1 MEAVGKRS
9 ILGLLLGSSLAGT
22 CWAQFGGDLQA
33 QILYGFQ
40 TEDVNQLADLRQTL
54 STEVHDDA
62 GDLALHYHLAHAD
75 LRYAEIVAV
84 KKPGAAEDALADCVH
99 NTKAIIDKDPSSVE
113 ALVLESQCLA
123 ELAAHRKVE
132 GVLLRTQ
139 AADRL
144 AAAYKLAPTNPR
156 VLLLRAEN
164 DLEHAKDGSPAS
176 MRGFAELQQAAARF
190 EESSATSIDAPGWG
204 HADAYLALG
213 RQYAHRGDILAARN
227 WIEKALIAAP
237 DYRAAQR
244 ELAALVHR

>member
-1 MEAVGKRS
+1 VRALGNRS
-9 ILGLLLGSSLAGT
+9 ILGLLLGSILGAP
-22 CWAQFGGDLQA
+22 CLAQFGGDLQA
-33 QILYGFQ
+33 QILYGYQ
-40 TEDVNQLADLRQTL
+40 TEDVNELADLRQTL
-54 STEVHDDA
+54 STEVRDDA
-62 GDLALHYHLAHAD
+62 GNLALHYHLAHAD
-75 LRYAEIVAV
+75 LRYAEVVAG
-84 KKPGAAEDALADCVH
+84 KNPAAAEDALADCVH
-99 NTKAIIDKDPSSVE
+99 HMKAILEKDASSVE
-113 ALVLESQCLA
+113 ALVLDSKCLA

-144 AAAYKLAPTNPR
+144 AAAGKLAPANPR
-156 VLLLRAEN
+156 VLLLSAEN

-176 MRGFAELQQAAARF
+176 ARGFEELKQAAARF

-244 ELAALVHR
+244 ALAALVHR

>member
-1 MEAVGKRS
+1 LGGKAS
-9 ILGLLLGSSLAGT
+9 VLGLVLGFVCAVP
-22 CWAQFGGDLQA
+22 CVAQFGGDLQA
-33 QILYGFQ
+33 QILYGYQ

-54 STEVHDDA
+54 TTEVRDDA
-62 GDLALHYHLAHAD
+62 GDLALHYHLAHAE
-75 LRYAEIVAV
+75 LRYAEVLAG
-84 KKPGAAEDALADCVH
+84 KNGRAAEDALADCVH
-99 NTKAIIDKDPSSVE
+99 QTKTILEKEAQSVE

-123 ELAAHRKVE
+123 ELASHRKVE
-132 GVLLRTQ
+132 GMLLRTE

-144 AAAYKLAPTNPR
+144 ATAVKLAPTNPR

-176 MRGFAELQQAAARF
+176 QRGFEELQQAAARF
-190 EESSATSIDAPGWG
+190 EETSATSVDSPGWG

-213 RQYAHRGDILAARN
+213 REYRRRGDILAARN